1 MVKIDTKDIKKGTIL
16 DIDGNLMKVLDTA
29 FMQMQQRQGSYTY
42 KVQNIVTGNVQNVTY
57 KSGSVLDVADVARK
71 NATFLYKAGDT
82 YSFMEAD
89 SGEMYDLPLST
100 VGEDIAPYLKENM
113 DLYLEIHGDNNVLNV
128 LLPITVSYKIV
139 ETVPG
144 VKGDRAQAGKKPATL
159 ETGLE
164 VQVPLHKNEGDEVTI
179 NTSTGE
185 IA

>member
-1 MVKIDTKDIKKGTIL
+1 MVKIDTKEIKKGTIL
-16 DIDGNLMKVLDTA
+16 DIDGNLLKVLDTS

-42 KVQNIVTGNVQNVTY
+42 KVQNIVTGNVQNITY
-57 KSGSVLDVADVARK
+57 KSGSVLDVADVTRK

-89 SGEMYDLPLST
+89 SGEMHELT
-100 VGEDIAPYLKENM
+100 IAIVGEEVAPYLKENM

-128 LLPITVSYKIV
+128 LLPITVSYKIIS
-139 ETVPG
+139 TVPG

>member
-16 DIDGNLMKVLDTA
+16 DIDGNLLKVLDTA

-42 KVQNIVTGNVQNVTY
+42 KVQNIVTGNVQNITY
-57 KSGSVLDVADVARK
+57 KSGSVLDVADVTRK

-89 SGEMYDLPLST
+89 NGEMHELPIST
-100 VGEDIAPYLKENM
+100 VGEDVAPYLKENM
-113 DLYLEIHGDNNVLNV
+113 DLYLEIHGDSNVLNV
-128 LLPITVSYKIV
+128 LLPTTVSYKIV
-139 ETVPG
+139 STVPG

-164 VQVPLHKNEGDEVTI
+164 VQVPLHKSEGDEVTI
-179 NTSTGE
+179 NTTTGE

>member
-16 DIDGNLMKVLDTA
+16 DIDGNLLKVLDTS

-42 KVQNIVTGNVQNVTY
+42 KVQNIVTGNVQNITY
-57 KSGSVLDVADVARK
+57 KSGSVLDVADVTRK
-71 NATFLYKAGDT
+71 NATFLYQAGDT

-89 SGEMYDLPLST
+89 SGEMHELPLST
-100 VGEDIAPYLKENM
+100 VGEEIAPYLKENM

-139 ETVPG
+139 STVPG